1 MFSNYELFQSWDVAL
16 FKIPPGRP
24 SVSNWNLGPE
34 NIVWKGRLSL
44 LEQYQDPSDDEDE
57 ENASPVAHEARQRL
71 ICKVEFYNMV
81 KNEDHEQNEEM
92 DDTKNYRDG
101 GSSKQIGSNKT
112 FGEFLDHKTING
124 GSLHSPDE
132 ATNALTRS
140 VDHHSHTP
148 SHPQL
153 WAEVWFVPQDN
164 VYDET
169 IQMCTESPQ
178 YYKVIVQFPGTG
190 CDGECTRVALGLKFR
205 DRSEGML
212 FGESVNIFKRR
223 YKDWQGDMEDHE
235 LLRKLAK
242 LSLDE
247 QGYDDDDDD
256 EDFGEYIGADS

>member
-24 SVSNWNLGPE
+24 SVSNWNLEPE

-44 LEQYQDPSDDEDE
+44 LEQYQDTSDDEEE
-57 ENASPVAHEARQRL
+57 ENALPKALETQQRL

-81 KNEDHEQNEEM
+81 KNDESEENEATE
-92 DDTKNYRDG
+92 NNHDG
-101 GSSKQIGSNKT
+101 GSILPDKLIVSDKPPGKLL
-112 FGEFLDHKTING
+112 EHKTNKDI
-124 GSLHSPDE
+124 SLHSLDE

-140 VDHHSHTP
+140 TGHHSHLQT
-148 SHPQL
+148 HPQL

-164 VYDET
+164 VYDEA

-178 YYKVIVQFPGTG
+178 YYKVIAQLPGTG

-223 YKDWQGDMEDHE
+223 YKDWQGDMEDDE
-235 LLRKLAK
+235 LARKLAK

-256 EDFGEYIGADS
+256 FGEYIGVHS

>member
-24 SVSNWNLGPE
+24 SISNWNLDPE

-44 LEQYQDPSDDEDE
+44 LEQYQDTSDDEDE
-57 ENASPVAHEARQRL
+57 INALPKAQGTQQRL

-81 KNEDHEQNEEM
+81 KNGDNEE
-92 DDTKNYRDG
+92 
-101 GSSKQIGSNKT
+101 SKEN
-112 FGEFLDHKTING
+112 EDNEDVENNG
-124 GSLHSPDE
+124 GSILSDKPITNKPITNGPSGEFNNIVSHSE

-140 VDHHSHTP
+140 FGHHSHVQT
-148 SHPQL
+148 HPQL

-178 YYKVIVQFPGTG
+178 YFKVIAQFPGTG

-205 DRSEGML
+205 DRSEGIL

-223 YKDWQGDMEDHE
+223 YKDWQGDMEYEE
-235 LLRKLAK
+235 LARKLSK
-242 LSLDE
+242 LSLDD
-247 QGYDDDDDD
+247 QGYGDDDDDD
-256 EDFGEYIGADS
+256 FGEYVGADS

>member
-24 SVSNWNLGPE
+24 SVSNWNLDPD

-44 LEQYQDPSDDEDE
+44 LEQYQDTSDDEDE
-57 ENASPVAHEARQRL
+57 INALPKAQGTQQRL

-81 KNEDHEQNEEM
+81 KNGENEESKENE
-92 DDTKNYRDG
+92 DNEEVENNNG
-101 GSSKQIGSNKT
+101 GSILPDKP
-112 FGEFLDHKTING
+112 GEFDHKTSKIV
-124 GSLHSPDE
+124 SHSHDE

-140 VDHHSHTP
+140 FDHHSHVQT
-148 SHPQL
+148 HPQL

-178 YYKVIVQFPGTG
+178 YFKVIAQFPGTG

-205 DRSEGML
+205 DRSEGIL

-223 YKDWQGDMEDHE
+223 YKDWQGDMEYDE
-235 LLRKLAK
+235 LARKLAK
-242 LSLDE
+242 LSLDD
-247 QGYDDDDDD
+247 QGYDDDDD
-256 EDFGEYIGADS
+256 DFGEYIGADS